1 MQSLDQADLSL
12 RGTGELGRERAW
24 WGEAGTS
31 PWQADAREE
40 GRQQQIMGARPQGVG
55 FRDRIPVFRIIC
67 GQSSCHLGGKTV
79 LGREVNQGPSRR
91 NRMDLESKIQAL
103 A

>member
-1 MQSLDQADLSL
+1 MVGRSWDKPLAGRRQRGGQTAADN
-12 RGTGELGRERAW
+12 
-24 WGEAGTS
+24 
-31 PWQADAREE
+31 
-40 GRQQQIMGARPQGVG
+40 GARPQGVG
-55 FRDRIPVFRIIC
+55 FRGRIPVFRIIC